1 MGKNYGHDQIGP
13 VRFVSRIGTAIAL
26 VGSLAA
32 CTSIVSQKPIFSDK
46 DFEKS
51 DGVLGIYDALNSNP
65 SEEFEVTR
73 EGAGKLRVIGLGQDK
88 QKWFEFF
95 YADFS
100 AIPMGGGDYILQ
112 VSCSLMRDDKDWKP
126 APVAMTKGYTDFA
139 FVLKDRR
146 ADTYWSLANFSDV
159 TPALLARYGAVDPS
173 VRDPK
178 QDNSIRI
185 LPAGM
190 AKEKAIAF
198 FRDVAAD
205 AMNNGN
211 GNPGVIERRTSGPQA
226 IDPKSDEAK
235 AIVVR
240 TPQQCQSL
248 TRNYRPPK

>member
-1 MGKNYGHDQIGP
+1 MGKDCGFGQASRW
-13 VRFVSRIGTAIAL
+13 RFSARIGTAMLFAAGIA
-26 VGSLAA
+26 G

-51 DGVLGIYDALNSNP
+51 DGVLGIYDALNANP
-65 SEEFEVTR
+65 SEEFEVSR
-73 EGAGKLRVIGLGQDK
+73 EGAGKLRAIGLGQDK
-88 QKWFEFF
+88 QKWFQFF

-112 VSCSLMRDDKDWKP
+112 VSCSLMREDKGWKP
-126 APVAMTKGYTDFA
+126 APVVMTKGYTDFA

-159 TPALLARYGAVDPS
+159 TPALLTRYGVVDPS

-178 QDNSIRI
+178 QDNSIRVM
-185 LPAGM
+185 PQSM
-190 AKEKAIAF
+190 PKEKAIAF

-205 AMNNGN
+205 VMNNAN
-211 GNPGVIERRTSGPQA
+211 GNPGIVERRTSGPQA

-235 AIVVR
+235 AITVR
-240 TPQQCQSL
+240 NAQQCQSL
-248 TRNYRPPK
+248 TRQYHP